1 MTHTSTGLMVPVGG
15 GGTHLCFV
23 TSIKGLGRKNNHN
36 LELQR
41 TEFYVPVACVHI
53 QFIFENSK
61 YSVGREINFI
71 TCFYR

>member
-23 TSIKGLGRKNNHN
+23 TSIKGLGRKNKSD

-41 TEFYVPVACVHI
+41 TEFYVPAACFHI
-53 QFIFENSK
+53 
-61 YSVGREINFI
+61 
-71 TCFYR
+71 